1 MKKQEYDIEDLG
13 YKDHLD
19 QYRNEKDLSAF
30 EVGRVTL
37 EHKERYIV
45 LSERGEFTCELLGNL
60 RFTAQSR
67 SDLPAVGDWVA
78 FNEYDSDKGLIH
90 AVFPRDNVLER
101 QAVGRS
107 GEKQIIAS
115 NIDYGLI
122 VQSVNRDYSIN
133 RLERYITICH
143 TAGIEPIIILNKI
156 DLIKEGQVQE
166 ILHEVHE
173 RIKGVA
179 VVAISNSTGEGIDQV
194 RPFIKVG
201 KTYCLLGSSGVGK
214 STLINSLAGKQIMK
228 TGAISE
234 LVDRGKH
241 VTTHRELIVLETGGV
256 IIDNPG
262 MREVGITDSSSGLD
276 MTFEQIHDLAQQCK
290 FNDCTHQNEK
300 GCAVL
305 DALDSG
311 ELNED
316 TYENYL
322 KLEREQAHF
331 SASVFE
337 KRKKEKAFGKMVK
350 QIMSQKKKDKDR

>member
-1 MKKQEYDIEDLG
+1 MSDRLYHLENLG

-19 QYRNEKDLSAF
+19 QYRNENDLSVF

-45 LSERGEFTCELLGNL
+45 LTEHGEITCELLGNL

-115 NIDYGLI
+115 NIDYSLI

-166 ILHEVHE
+166 ILHEINE
-173 RIKGVA
+173 RIKGAA
-179 VVAISNSTGEGIDQV
+179 VVAISNSTGEGLDQV
-194 RPFIKVG
+194 RPLIKGG

-234 LVDRGKH
+234 SVDRGKH

-276 MTFEQIHDLAQQCK
+276 MTFEKIHDLAHDCK
-290 FNDCTHQNEK
+290 FNDCTHRNEK

-316 TYENYL
+316 TYENYM
-322 KLEREQAHF
+322 KLQREQAHF
-331 SASVFE
+331 SASVHE
-337 KRKKEKAFGKMVK
+337 KRMKEKAFGKMVK
-350 QIMSQKKKDKDR
+350 QVMNKKKHDRDR